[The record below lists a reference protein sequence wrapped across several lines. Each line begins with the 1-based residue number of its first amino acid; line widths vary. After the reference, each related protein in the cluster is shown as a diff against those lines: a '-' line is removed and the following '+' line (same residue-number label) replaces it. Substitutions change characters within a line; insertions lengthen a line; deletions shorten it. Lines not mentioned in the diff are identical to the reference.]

1 MSRCS
6 HAPDVVRALRPPQ
19 KNEIHLLYEIV
30 RAPNADALVPSDSA
44 IESAKRVIMRRVRRR
59 RLSKARAEGS
69 VHYA

>member
-1 MSRCS
+1 MF
-6 HAPDVVRALRPPQ
+6 VRLTSCARNPQ

-44 IESAKRVIMRRVRRR
+44 IESAKHVIMRRVHRF
-59 RLSKARAEGS
+59 RLSKARAEGG

>member
-1 MSRCS
+1 MFISL
-6 HAPDVVRALRPPQ
+6 APDVVRALRTQQ

-59 RLSKARAEGS
+59 RLSKARPEGA
-69 VHYA
+69 VHCA